1 MAAEAGASEMTHTP
15 EQLRKAL
22 EIAYLVVPERER
34 RRTRA
39 VAHQAALAAIV
50 ATEAET
56 TEKAAKVSAMRTVAG
71 EPQVPDAEAIEIWR
85 LIEHLTDGEG
95 DTVNVLCPNPD
106 FNGQP
111 NYAIECNGYWTNWE
125 DRRFAAD
132 RQVECFRLA
141 FAEMRSHLR
150 EPSAS

>member
-1 MAAEAGASEMTHTP
+1 MTHTP
-15 EQLRKAL
+15 EQLRKAEEL
-22 EIAYLVVPERER
+22 AKQAAPMGPYSYY
-34 RRTRA
+34 
-39 VAHQAALAAIV
+39 VALRKIALAAIV